1 MNPMQKTR
9 LAKVTLN
16 IGAGKDQAKLE
27 KGIQLI
33 KAITGIEPVKT
44 ITQKRIPSWGVRP
57 GLPIGCKLTLR
68 KEKAKEVLKRLFVAK
83 DNVLKLNNVD
93 SFGNV
98 SFGIEEYIDIPGVP
112 YDPKIGVLGLQ
123 VCITLEKPGFR
134 IKHRK
139 VRAKKIPKKH
149 SVKKVDAVN
158 FLKDEFNVKIEGER
172 T

>member
-16 IGAGKDQAKLE
+16 IGAGKDQTKLE
-27 KGIQLI
+27 KGIYLI
-33 KAITGIEPVKT
+33 KSITGIDPVKT

-68 KEKAKEVLKRLFVAK
+68 KEKAKEILKRLLVAK
-83 DNVLKLNNVD
+83 DNTLKLNNID
-93 SFGNV
+93 SCGNV
-98 SFGIEEYIDIPGVP
+98 SFGIEEYIDIPDVP

-139 VRAKKIPKKH
+139 VRGKKISKKH
-149 SVKKVDAVN
+149 SVKQEDAVH
-158 FLKDEFNVKIEGER
+158 FLEDEFEVKIEGEK